1 MSKPHERDKEK
12 FMGEIKVV
20 GIFCEKCGQDF
31 TKAVALFGKEVMGW
45 HMAIHKRDELVKENS
60 DLKER
65 IGELEE
71 ELANIF
77 TGRS

>member
-1 MSKPHERDKEK
+1 
-12 FMGEIKVV
+12 MGEIKVV

-31 TKAVALFGKEVMGW
+31 TKAVALFGKEVMDW
-45 HMAIHKRDELVKENS
+45 HMALHERDELVKENS

-71 ELANIF
+71 EF
-77 TGRS
+77 EGTYWRT

>member
-1 MSKPHERDKEK
+1 VRARFYKS
-12 FMGEIKVV
+12 
-20 GIFCEKCGQDF
+20 CG
-31 TKAVALFGKEVMGW
+31 TFGKEVMGW

-71 ELANIF
+71 EVVK
-77 TGRS
+77 